1 LREINLDQKG
11 MPRDMPS
18 DMIDKLPPQNIEA
31 EQSVLGA
38 IIFDNEALPKA
49 LEILSSDD
57 FYKETH
63 RRLYNA
69 MCGLFEKNEPIDI
82 VTLTDYLRRTDEL
95 EAVGGISY
103 LSLLANSV
111 PTSANIRYHAKIV
124 REKALLRS
132 LIQTATHI
140 TSRVYEDSLDAD
152 EMVDYAERMIF
163 DIADKRTKTSFA
175 SLKDVIKD
183 TFKMIE
189 HLYDKKEAITG
200 VPSGFKDIDELTSGF
215 QPGDLII
222 IGGRPG
228 MGKTAFALNIAQHV
242 AIDLKEPVAVFSL
255 EMSKEQLAMRML
267 CSESMVNASHVRK
280 GFISKQDWPKLT
292 NAAGRLADA
301 PIFIDDSS
309 AITVLEV
316 RAKARRLKMEHGG
329 LSLVVVDYLQLM
341 RSRGNFERREQE
353 ISEISRSLKA
363 LAKELKV
370 PVVAL
375 SQLNRAVEQ
384 RGEKKPTLADLRE
397 SGAIEQDADV
407 IMFIYRDEIYNKNNP
422 SNKGKAEVI
431 LAKQRNGPTGT
442 VNLTYLADSTR
453 FVDFAGMSYES
464 EEEVY

>member
-1 LREINLDQKG
+1 MREVDLVLK
-11 MPRDMPS
+11 DMT
-18 DMIDKLPPQNIEA
+18 DKLPPQNIEA

-38 IIFDNEALPKA
+38 IIFDNEAMPKA
-49 LEILSSDD
+49 LEILSADD
-57 FYKETH
+57 FYKENH

-82 VTLTDYLRRTDEL
+82 VTLNEHLKRNDEL

-103 LSLLANSV
+103 LSYLANTV

-124 REKALLRS
+124 REKSLLRS

-152 EMVDYAERMIF
+152 EMVDYAEKVIF
-163 DIADKRTKTSFA
+163 DIADKRTKTSFT
-175 SLKDVIKD
+175 SLKNVLND

-189 HLYDKKEAITG
+189 NLYGKKEAVTG
-200 VPSGFKDIDELTSGF
+200 VPSGFKDIDEMTSGF

-228 MGKTAFALNIAQHV
+228 MGKTALALNIAQHV
-242 AIDLKEPVAVFSL
+242 GVDLKEPVAVFSL

-267 CSESMVNASHVRK
+267 CAESMVNASHVRK

-292 NAAGRLADA
+292 KAAGRLADA

-316 RAKARRLKMEHGG
+316 RAKARRLKMERGG

-353 ISEISRSLKA
+353 ISEISRALKA

-370 PVVAL
+370 PVIAL

-384 RGEKKPTLADLRE
+384 RGDRKPGLADLRE

-407 IMFIYRDEIYNKNNP
+407 IIFLYRDEIYNKNNP
-422 SNKGKAEVI
+422 ANKGKAEI
-431 LAKQRNGPTGT
+431 IIAKQRNGPTGI
-442 VNLTYLADSTR
+442 VNLTYLAENTR
-453 FVDFAGMSYES
+453 FVDFANVSYES

>member
-1 LREINLDQKG
+1 MREVDLG
-11 MPRDMPS
+11 SRDMPR
-18 DMIDKLPPQNIEA
+18 DMIDKLPPQSIEA

-49 LEILSSDD
+49 LEVLNSDD

-69 MCGLFEKNEPIDI
+69 MIGLFEKNEPIDI
-82 VTLTDYLRRTDEL
+82 VTLTDYLRKKDEL

-103 LSLLANSV
+103 LSYLANTI

-140 TSRVYEDSLDAD
+140 TSRVYEDSFDAD
-152 EMVDYAERMIF
+152 EMVDYAEKMIF

-267 CSESMVNASHVRK
+267 CAESMVNASSVRK

-341 RSRGNFERREQE
+341 KSRGNFERREQE

-407 IMFIYRDEIYNKNNP
+407 IIFLYRDEIYNKNNP
-422 SNKGKAEVI
+422 SNKGKAEI
-431 LAKQRNGPTGT
+431 IIAKQRNGPTGT

>member
-1 LREINLDQKG
+1 
-11 MPRDMPS
+11 MPGN
-18 DMIDKLPPQNIEA
+18 MIDKLPPQNIEA

-38 IIFDNEALPKA
+38 IILDNEALPKA
-49 LEILSSDD
+49 LEVLGSED
-57 FYKETH
+57 FYKDTH

-69 MCGLFEKNEPIDI
+69 MMGLFEKNEPIDI
-82 VTLTDYLRRTDEL
+82 ITLTDYLRRSDEL
-95 EAVGGISY
+95 DSVGGIPY
-103 LSLLANSV
+103 LSNLANAV

-124 REKALLRS
+124 REKALLRA
-132 LIQTATHI
+132 LIKTATQI
-140 TSRVYEDSLDAD
+140 TTEVYEDSRDAD
-152 EMVDYAERMIF
+152 EMVDYAEKMVF

-200 VPSGFKDIDELTSGF
+200 VPSGFKDIDELTAGF

-242 AIDLKEPVAVFSL
+242 AIDLKEPVAIFSL

-280 GFISKQDWPKLT
+280 GFIGKQDWPKLT

-301 PIFIDDSS
+301 LIFIDDSS

-316 RAKARRLKMEHGG
+316 RAKARRLKMEHGA

-422 SNKGKAEVI
+422 SNKGKAEVNV
-431 LAKQRNGPTGT
+431 AKQRNGPTGT

-453 FVDFAGMSYES
+453 FVDFANVSYES
-464 EEEVY
+464 EEDVY

>member
-1 LREINLDQKG
+1 MREVDLGSRG
-11 MPRDMPS
+11 MPGDV
-18 DMIDKLPPQNIEA
+18 IDKLPPQNIEA

-38 IIFDNEALPKA
+38 IIFDNEALSKA
-49 LEILSSDD
+49 VEILAPED
-57 FYKETH
+57 FYKESH

-69 MCGLFEKNEPIDI
+69 MCELFEKNEPIDI
-82 VTLTDYLRRTDEL
+82 ITLTDYLRRTDGL

-103 LSLLANSV
+103 LSHLANIV

-140 TSRVYEDSLDAD
+140 TSKVYEDSLDAD
-152 EMVDYAERMIF
+152 EMVDYAEKMIF

-242 AIDLKEPVAVFSL
+242 AIDLKEPVAIFSL

-267 CSESMVNASHVRK
+267 CAESMVNASYVRK

-407 IMFIYRDEIYNKNNP
+407 IIFLYRDEIYNKNNP
-422 SNKGKAEVI
+422 SNKGKAEI
-431 LAKQRNGPTGT
+431 IIAKQRNGPTGT